1 VEPGQGLFALFQK
14 YNLLDELI
22 VFQSP
27 KVLGDGLRPMKSEEN
42 FENLLNGLTLLS
54 SEKCGADIKSTYK
67 T

>member
-1 VEPGQGLFALFQK
+1 M
-14 YNLLDELI
+14 DELI

-27 KVLGDGLRPMKSEEN
+27 KVLGDGLRPMKSKDS
-42 FENLLNGLTLLS
+42 FENILNGLTLLS